1 MSLKKILA
9 VAMCATVVSAT
20 GAMMASA
27 EGAAPVNLMPGDV
40 SAITCGAGGSVEEKD
55 GALVFKAG
63 SADTSFTYAL
73 NADVDLLATEWL
85 YFDLTATGGWDIK
98 WTSTALNGDLN
109 PGVSADFGNYF
120 GKDNASPETT
130 FGTLIESGTYVT
142 NEELM
147 VGIAGAYTWNNNL
160 PDDGIVTMKAIEIK
174 VGANSELTLKSLY
187 LGDPEAASADPGT
200 ATTNDADAPAAT
212 TAGSAAATTA
222 AGGNSGTTN
231 PATGESTVMVA
242 SGIVLT
248 VVSAGAVALTMKKK
262 AQ

>member
-27 EGAAPVNLMPGDV
+27 EGATPVNLMPGDV
-40 SAITCGAGGSVEEKD
+40 SAITCGAGGSVDEKD
-55 GALVFKAG
+55 GAVVFKAG
-63 SADTSFTYAL
+63 SSDTSFTYAL
-73 NADVDLLATEWL
+73 NTDVDLLATEWV
-85 YFDLTATGGWDIK
+85 YFDMTATGGWDIK
-98 WTSTALNGDLN
+98 WTSTALKGDVN
-109 PGVSADFGNYF
+109 PGLSADFGNLF
-120 GKDNASPETT
+120 GKVAEAGPDQY
-130 FGTLIESGTYVT
+130 GTLIEGGTFAPGDV
-142 NEELM
+142 E
-147 VGIAGAYTWNNNL
+147 VGIAGAYTWNQNL

-187 LGDPEAASADPGT
+187 LGDPEAASADPGS

-231 PATGESTVMVA
+231 PATGESTAMVA
-242 SGIVLT
+242 SGIVLA
-248 VVSAGAVALTMKKK
+248 VVSAGAVVLTMKKK